1 MRIAKVYIEY
11 GSLKVNR
18 PFDYLVKE
26 EQSICKGVRVYV
38 NFNHAMIVGYV
49 VDVYESDKSEKEL
62 EEEYGFSLKYIE
74 KVLDELPLINDEI
87 EEIVHYLEKETLS
100 SLIKCYQ
107 TVLPPS
113 LKPSSSKAKASILKK
128 KYYKV
133 INEDCKLNESQREIV
148 HFILEKGEVCIDD
161 LDFSSSRIKT
171 LVKKGVL
178 EEIEKEQYRDLIKNF
193 GTTKW
198 KKLTNSQNEAL
209 EAIKNSSN
217 DVILLEGVTGSGKTE
232 LYLHLIKDALEKGK
246 NALVLVPEISL
257 TPLIIKRISERF
269 EVGIAVFHSGLNTS
283 EKYDQYRRI
292 VNNEVRIVIG
302 TRSAIFVPLEK
313 IGVIILDEEH
323 SESYKQDNAPSYHAK
338 DIAIFRAK
346 KHQAK
351 VILGSATPSLESK
364 VRALKN
370 IYTLVNLPIRINN
383 QNLPNTEIV
392 DMNDELKKGNYSIFS
407 TSLLEKIADR
417 LDKKEQIILLLNK
430 RGYASY
436 VSCRKCHYVFK
447 CPNCEVGLTYHKK
460 EESLKCHYCGYNQ
473 KYPSICPNCNS
484 TSIRY
489 IGLGTQKIEEEIKKR
504 FPDARVAR
512 MDYDSTLKKH
522 SLEKILED
530 FDNHKYDILL
540 GTQMIAKGL
549 DFPLVTLVGVINA
562 DIGLYLNDFRAGERT
577 YQLLTQ
583 VIGRSGRENKKGE
596 ALIQT
601 YTPDNY
607 VIKEASKQDYNDFFR
622 KEILYRKERNYPPFS
637 IFATL
642 LFKGRNYDETYLLAD
657 NMKKYIEQRDQDIFV
672 FGPTTPYIVKENNLY
687 KVKLTL
693 KYKDSS
699 KTLKLIK
706 ELIESINS
714 NTKVEL
720 SVIIDP
726 YQD

>member
-1 MRIAKVYIEY
+1 MKIAKVYIEY

-26 EQSICKGVRVYV
+26 DQNICKGVRVYI

-49 VDVYESDKSEKEL
+49 VDVYEVDKTEDKLKEEL
-62 EEEYGFSLKYIE
+62 GYELKYIE
-74 KVLDELPLINDEI
+74 KVIDEKPLINEEI
-87 EEIVHYLEKETLS
+87 EDVVKYLERETLC

-113 LKPSSSKAKASILKK
+113 LKPSSSKMKASILKK
-128 KYYKV
+128 KYYRVK
-133 INEDCKLNESQREIV
+133 DLDFKLNEAQKEIV
-148 HFILEKGEVCIDD
+148 DFILEKKEVCKDD
-161 LDFSSSRIKT
+161 LDFSSARIKT

-178 EEIEKEQYRDLIKNF
+178 EEIEKEEYRNLIKD
-193 GTTKW
+193 TESTKW
-198 KKLTNSQNEAL
+198 KKLTKDQQNAL
-209 EAIKNSSN
+209 EQIQQSKK
-217 DVILLEGVTGSGKTE
+217 DVVLLEGVTGSGKTE
-232 LYLHLIKDALEKGK
+232 LYLYLIKEAIEKGQ
-246 NALVLVPEISL
+246 NALVLVPEIAL

-269 EVGIAVFHSGLNTS
+269 NEGIAIFHSGLNTS

-292 VNNEVRIVIG
+292 VNKEVRIVIG
-302 TRSAIFVPLEK
+302 TRSAVFVPLEN

-346 KHQAK
+346 KNNAK

-364 VRALKN
+364 VRALTKN
-370 IYTLVNLPIRINN
+370 YTLVTLSKRINN
-383 QNLPNTEIV
+383 QKLPSTEIV
-392 DMNDELKKGNYSIFS
+392 DMNEELKQGNYSIFS
-407 TSLLEKIADR
+407 LSLLSKIEDR
-417 LDKKEQIILLLNK
+417 LNKNEQIILLLNK

-447 CPNCEVGLTYHKK
+447 CPCCDVSLTYHKK
-460 EESLKCHYCGYNQ
+460 DESLKCHYCGYTQ
-473 KYPSICPNCNS
+473 DYPSICPNCGS
-484 TSIRY
+484 SSIRY

-504 FPDARVAR
+504 FPDAKVAR
-512 MDYDSTLKKH
+512 MDYDSTAKKH

-562 DIGLYLNDFRAGERT
+562 DIGLYLNDFRSGERT

-601 YTPDNY
+601 YTPENY
-607 VIKEASKQDYNDFFR
+607 VINEAKKQDYNDFFR
-622 KEILYRKERNYPPFS
+622 QEVLYRKERNYPPFS

-657 NMKKYIEQRDQDIFV
+657 NMKKYIEQRDEDIFV
-672 FGPTTPYIVKENNLY
+672 FGPVAPYIAKENDLY

-693 KYKDSS
+693 KYKDSQ

-706 ELIESINS
+706 ELIESINN
-714 NTKVEL
+714 NTKISL